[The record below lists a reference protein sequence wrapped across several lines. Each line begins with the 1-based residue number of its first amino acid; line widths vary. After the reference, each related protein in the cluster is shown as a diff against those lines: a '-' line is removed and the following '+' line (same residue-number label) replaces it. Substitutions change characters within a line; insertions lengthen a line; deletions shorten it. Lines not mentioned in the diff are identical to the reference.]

1 MQLWKKNF
9 IFVFALIE
17 IILFTALLA
26 FTSLNFYQELHKEF
40 AAFNATATNLTYPLY
55 RMSKEEEQSN
65 LVLLASFHQQQGL
78 TYALTDSQGQS
89 LISYLPPELSD
100 DVSEANTILKQGANK
115 YFLVKQQLLT
125 ANGTYQIVY
134 LKDCRQLY
142 QNFYRQILFAV
153 ALGLFLSAVLGGVL
167 YWQLKKIY
175 RPIQNLAHELRTPLT
190 LISGYSELLLRTKQ
204 PAEKQSLM
212 TKKILTESQA
222 LQKTIEE
229 LLIVG
234 NLKTD
239 DLKKGPLLLSEIVQK
254 LASNYSDLSLTISN
268 EKTIQGNPVLLTRL
282 LANLLDNAQRESPQI
297 IVNISGGNLT
307 IINSISREI
316 SKETLRKLNKGR
328 QLTAAEYAGSGQ
340 GFLIAREIADL
351 HQMQLSIVAT
361 KTTVKV
367 HLISLTSL

>member
-40 AAFNATATNLTYPLY
+40 AAFNATATNLTFPLY
-55 RMSKEEEQSN
+55 RMAQEEEQSN

-89 LISYLPPELSD
+89 LFSYLPPELSEN
-100 DVSEANTILKQGANK
+100 VTEANTILKQDADK
-115 YFLVKQQLLT
+115 YFLLKQQLVT
-125 ANGTYQIVY
+125 ADGTYQIVY
-134 LKDCRQLY
+134 LKDCQKLY
-142 QNFYRQILFAV
+142 QNFYQQILFAV
-153 ALGLFLSAVLGGVL
+153 ALGLFLSAILGGVL

-212 TKKILTESQA
+212 TQKILTEARA

-234 NLKTD
+234 NLKND

-297 IVNISGGNLT
+297 IVNISRGNLT

-351 HQMQLSIVAT
+351 HQMQLSITAT
-361 KTTVKV
+361 KTTVEV